1 MLPGGCFV
9 VVWPILD
16 LTMYQSVAD
25 RREGY
30 GSRLNLTVSDAG
42 VSNNNIG
49 IRNAAV
55 DFELPESCRRVL
67 GVDRYEILSPEEPLR
82 SLRPGK
88 FVVLCQAETR
98 GCEVIA
104 VHHAPV
110 VQHNFRV
117 HPASMPFRAC
127 RALPRI
133 LTSTSC
139 RVSWPPPKPLLSSR
153 SNVRLPSGAKPLC
166 TGNCAVA
173 AIR

>member
-67 GVDRYEILSPEEPLR
+67 GVDRYEILSPEEPL
-82 SLRPGK
+82 
-88 FVVLCQAETR
+88 
-98 GCEVIA
+98 
-104 VHHAPV
+104 
-110 VQHNFRV
+110 
-117 HPASMPFRAC
+117 
-127 RALPRI
+127 
-133 LTSTSC
+133 
-139 RVSWPPPKPLLSSR
+139 
-153 SNVRLPSGAKPLC
+153 
-166 TGNCAVA
+166 
-173 AIR
+173 